1 MLNVIVRKAHFRRKN
16 MFAEKLKTLRGKK
29 SLTQEEFAREIN
41 VTKGAVA
48 MWETGKRTPDLT
60 MIKKIAEYF
69 DITVDELIGGS
80 VDRRG
85 LDEAY
90 FSFAKSAQDEGIDPD
105 DIKLALETIRELK
118 YRNKREG

>member
-1 MLNVIVRKAHFRRKN
+1 
-16 MFAEKLKTLRGKK
+16 MFAEKLKTLRGNK

-48 MWETGKRTPDLT
+48 MWETGKRTPDLA
-60 MIKKIAEYF
+60 MIKKIAAYF

-80 VDRRG
+80 VDRGG

-90 FSFAKSAQDEGIDPD
+90 FSIAKKAQDDGIDPR
-105 DIKLALETIRELK
+105 DIEMALEIFQK
-118 YRNKREG
+118 YKYTKKEE